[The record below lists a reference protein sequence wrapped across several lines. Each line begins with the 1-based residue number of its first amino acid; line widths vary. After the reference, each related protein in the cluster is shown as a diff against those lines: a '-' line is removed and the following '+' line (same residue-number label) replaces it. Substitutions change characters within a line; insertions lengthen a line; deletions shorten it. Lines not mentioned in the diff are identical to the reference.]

1 MSTPNANSVG
11 GKDERRN
18 DFVIREIFVE
28 AYDILE
34 PFFAPEN
41 QWAGHSHE
49 HLAFRALH
57 ERFPQLA
64 PQQVLTIVEAA
75 RRVFNSGR
83 QPTP

>member
-1 MSTPNANSVG
+1 MQTETRLAMG
-11 GKDERRN
+11 EERRSN
-18 DFVIREIFVE
+18 FAIREIFVE

-57 ERFPQLA
+57 ERFPHLS

-75 RRVFNSGR
+75 RRVFNSGAR
-83 QPTP
+83 PAP